1 MNTAT
6 VMEAGGG
13 GGGGGGGGEE
23 AVITRVAVVSFSL
36 KPSDTRKKRSK
47 ENNQALALPTAPNC

>member
-1 MNTAT
+1 MITGT
-6 VMEAGGG
+6 VMEG

-36 KPSDTRKKRSK
+36 
-47 ENNQALALPTAPNC
+47 